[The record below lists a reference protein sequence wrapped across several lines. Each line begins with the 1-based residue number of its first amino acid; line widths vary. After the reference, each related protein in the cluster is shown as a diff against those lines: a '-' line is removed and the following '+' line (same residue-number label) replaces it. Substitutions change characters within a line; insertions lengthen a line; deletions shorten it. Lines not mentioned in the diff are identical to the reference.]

1 MIRGVYMKKWK
12 KFIIILVII
21 ANVIILTF
29 FTPIAFKTI
38 IPSQFNFTQK
48 VSDNDLTLEVKP
60 ETLTRDEVTIIYK
73 NNTDN
78 PFGYGSEY
86 FLEYKMFGDWY
97 MIKPTDLFPVYH
109 AILYFVEPHSEK
121 ERVFH
126 WDDMYGHL
134 RKGKYRIVHDIIN
147 SKDRT
152 KDLYTY
158 VEFEIK

>member
-1 MIRGVYMKKWK
+1 MKKWK

-48 VSDNDLTLEVKP
+48 LSDNDLNLEVKP
-60 ETLTRDEVTIIYK
+60 GTITRDGVTIIYK

-78 PFGYGSEY
+78 PMGYGAEY

-97 MIKPTDLFPVYH
+97 MIKPTNLFPVYLLK
-109 AILYFVEPHSEK
+109 IYYVEPHSEK
-121 ERVFH
+121 ERIFH

-147 SKDRT
+147 TQDRT